1 MSASLSRSSEF
12 SIEARRNC
20 SMSPRALMAFFL
32 VTCAL
37 SILIAS
43 AWAAAG
49 VWWVFPFAG
58 LEISALGFAFIA
70 YGRRVGDFE
79 RIHLDQERLVVEV
92 CEKARVS
99 RYEFAPAWA
108 RVETRKTGLDSE
120 VVVRYRDRQVT
131 VGRYLDQGGREKLAR
146 ELEGRLRERRF

>member
-1 MSASLSRSSEF
+1 
-12 SIEARRNC
+12 
-20 SMSPRALMAFFL
+20 MSPRALMAFFL

-58 LEISALGFAFIA
+58 LEISALGLAFIA

-79 RIHLDQERLVVEV
+79 RIHLDQERLLVEV

-108 RVETRKTGLDSE
+108 KVETRKVGFGSE

-131 VGRYLDQGGREKLAR
+131 VGRYLDQGGREKLVR
-146 ELEGRLRERRF
+146 ELAGRLQERRF